1 MNKKYLRSKKTDI
14 DRKISMKNNN
24 PKAILYIL
32 LGMMIFSVQ
41 DSLMKYI
48 YSFVSLYEVYLVR
61 TLVSLIII
69 LLFLKLTKR
78 PIIFKTQY
86 PLLTFCRVILFFF
99 GFSSF
104 YISLTILP
112 LATATALFF
121 VTPFLITIFA
131 KFFLKE
137 QIGPRR
143 WFAVIVGF
151 IGVYVILNPDFSN
164 FDYLTLTPIF
174 CALCYS
180 LSMIIIKKTSDK
192 DSVYTQTFTF
202 YVGAIIIS
210 TIFYFLIGDGQYNTI
225 DHPAYQFIFREWF
238 SNLEV
243 SMILMIATGFT
254 ASVAFL
260 LLFSAYSIGSPAVVS
275 PFEYSI
281 LIWSSLSGWFFFN
294 EIPDLKTI
302 IGILLIVCGGIY
314 IFIRE
319 KAQDQSIV
327 TEKPLR

>member
-1 MNKKYLRSKKTDI
+1 
-14 DRKISMKNNN
+14 MKNNN
-24 PKAILYIL
+24 PKGIIFIL
-32 LGMMIFSVQ
+32 LGMLIFSVQ
-41 DSLMKYI
+41 DSIMKYI
-48 YSFVSLYEVYLVR
+48 YNFVSLYEVYLIR
-61 TLVSLIII
+61 TLVSFVVI
-69 LLFLKLTKR
+69 LLFLKITKK

-86 PLLTFCRVILFFF
+86 PLLTYCRVVLFFF

-104 YISLTILP
+104 YISLTVMP
-112 LATATALFF
+112 LVTATALFF

-143 WFAVIVGF
+143 WLAVIIGF
-151 IGVYVILNPDFSN
+151 VGVYIILNPNFSN
-164 FDYLTLTPIF
+164 FDYLSLTPIF
-174 CALCYS
+174 CAFCYS
-180 LSMIIIKKTSDK
+180 LSMIIIKKTSEK

-202 YVGAIIIS
+202 YIGAIIIS
-210 TIFYFLIGDGQYNTI
+210 LIFYFIIGDGQYNTT
-225 DHPAYQFIFREWF
+225 DHPAFQFIFREWF
-238 SNLEV
+238 TSLET
-243 SMILMIATGFT
+243 SMLIMIATGLT

-260 LLFSAYSIGSPAVVS
+260 LLFTAYRIASPAVIS

-281 LIWSSLSGWFFFN
+281 IIWSSLSGWFFFN

-302 IGILLIVCGGIY
+302 IGIFLIVCGGIY
-314 IFIRE
+314 IFFRE